1 MFKVFSITCNLTLY
15 THFAAFKSET
25 HSALLDLLCVLERR
39 KQCFL
44 FRVSCLHVTKNVFG
58 MRLHNSGIPG
68 AKFVFTSSS
77 GTQ

>member
-1 MFKVFSITCNLTLY
+1 MFKMFSNTCTLTH

-25 HSALLDLLCVLERR
+25 HRALLDLLCVLERR

-44 FRVSCLHVTKNVFG
+44 FRISCLPVTKYVFG
-58 MRLHNSGIPG
+58 MRLHNSEIPE
-68 AKFVFTSSS
+68 AKFVLNSSS